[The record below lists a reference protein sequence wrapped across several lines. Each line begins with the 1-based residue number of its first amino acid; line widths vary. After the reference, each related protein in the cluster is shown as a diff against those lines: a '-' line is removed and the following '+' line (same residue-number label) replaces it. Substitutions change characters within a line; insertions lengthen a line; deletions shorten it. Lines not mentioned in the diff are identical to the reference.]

1 MAAGPKSAHMGRH
14 IFVNVRA
21 IAYRLKSV
29 MIAHFGS
36 ELLLKTACTTSNV
49 DIMLSFS
56 GYFTVNKADLAPRTH
71 NST

>member
-1 MAAGPKSAHMGRH
+1 MSLTQEY
-14 IFVNVRA
+14 FVSQADEIWGRA

-36 ELLLKTACTTSNV
+36 ELVLKTACITSNV
-49 DIMLSFS
+49 DIMLSCS
-56 GYFTVNKADLAPRTH
+56 GYSTVNKADMAPITR